1 MTQSCKSCL
10 AKLFLK
16 VLHATVVQKLPF
28 GTIFEAFAWNCWANV
43 AFRSY
48 SSSLSTSVE
57 LSCKNGLAKLS
68 LKIKFR
74 SVFQSCSDVL
84 LNNGRGLGR
93 RLSCVGRNRI
103 SLCMILR
110 GTVVHEFL
118 AELSLKLLHGTVVQ
132 KLSYKAISLT
142 FACNCRPEAALQNY
156 VLSFCMELSC
166 KSCLAKR
173 FLKLL

>member
-103 SLCMILR
+103 SLCMILP
-110 GTVVHEFL
+110 GTVVHESL
-118 AELSLKLLHGTVVQ
+118 AELSLKLLLGTVVQ
-132 KLSYKAISLT
+132 KVPYECIS
-142 FACNCRPEAALQNY
+142 
-156 VLSFCMELSC
+156 
-166 KSCLAKR
+166 
-173 FLKLL
+173 